1 MYYVQESD
9 KPKILYKIFN
19 IVELIEDKII
29 LPIAKDEKIDN
40 KKAKI
45 LALKTKKILEKT
57 GCKKICVSKKI
68 KEQTE
73 YINDLRIFNIK
84 IIEGKWLFSIL
95 INKILDYITNKNK
108 IKKSDITISILINKL
123 DKDYIYEHIKN
134 IIKEYKTVNI
144 ITNNTSKFKKLEE
157 EIYQKDGIM
166 INISNNKKKSL
177 VRSKIILNIDF
188 SNELINQYN
197 LPENSIII
205 NINNRVKIAKK
216 RFNGININDYE
227 IKYLN
232 IDEFDYDKY
241 SLYEQKDIYESQIYQ
256 NQPFEYIKRK
266 IERDK
271 VEIAYLQGNKN
282 KY

>member
-73 YINDLRIFNIK
+73 YINDLRIFNIE

-108 IKKSDITISILINKL
+108 IKKSDTTISILINKL

-205 NINNRVKIAKK
+205 NINNKVKIAKK

-232 IDEFDYDKY
+232 IEEFDYDKY

>member
-73 YINDLRIFNIK
+73 YINDLRIFNIE

-95 INKILDYITNKNK
+95 INKILDYITNKDK
-108 IKKSDITISILINKL
+108 IKKSDTTISILINKL

-205 NINNRVKIAKK
+205 NINNKVKIAKK

>member
-73 YINDLRIFNIK
+73 YINDLRIFNIE

-108 IKKSDITISILINKL
+108 IKKSDTTISILINKL

-188 SNELINQYN
+188 SNELVNQYN

-205 NINNRVKIAKK
+205 NINNKVKIAKK

>member
-29 LPIAKDEKIDN
+29 LPITEDEKIDN

-57 GCKKICVSKKI
+57 GCKKICVSRKI

-73 YINDLRIFNIK
+73 YINDLRIFNIE

-95 INKILDYITNKNK
+95 INKILDYVIKKNK
-108 IKKSDITISILINKL
+108 LKKSDITISVLINDL

-134 IIKEYKTVNI
+134 IIKEYKTVNL

-157 EIYQKDGIM
+157 EIYQRDGIM

-177 VRSKIILNIDF
+177 IRSKIILNIDF

-197 LPENSIII
+197 LPENAIII
-205 NINNRVKIAKK
+205 NINNKVKITKK
-216 RFNGININDYE
+216 RFNGININNYE

-271 VEIAYLQGNKN
+271 VEIIYLQGNKN

>member
-134 IIKEYKTVNI
+134 IIKEYKIVNI

-205 NINNRVKIAKK
+205 NINNKVKIAKK

>member
-108 IKKSDITISILINKL
+108 IKKSDTTISILINKL

-134 IIKEYKTVNI
+134 IIKEYKIVNI

>member
-1 MYYVQESD
+1 M
-9 KPKILYKIFN
+9 
-19 IVELIEDKII
+19 
-29 LPIAKDEKIDN
+29 
-40 KKAKI
+40 
-45 LALKTKKILEKT
+45 ALKTKKILEKT

-73 YINDLRIFNIK
+73 YINDLRIFNIE

-108 IKKSDITISILINKL
+108 IKKSDTTISILINKL

-205 NINNRVKIAKK
+205 NINNKVKIAKK

>member
-134 IIKEYKTVNI
+134 IIKEYKIVNI

-177 VRSKIILNIDF
+177 VRSKIMLNIDF

>member
-205 NINNRVKIAKK
+205 NINNKVKIAKK

>member
-19 IVELIEDKII
+19 QVELIEDKII
-29 LPIAKDEKIDN
+29 LPITGDEKIDN

-73 YINDLRIFNIK
+73 YINDLRIVNIE

-95 INKILDYITNKNK
+95 IDKILDYITNKNK
-108 IKKSDITISILINKL
+108 IKISDTTISILINNL

-157 EIYQKDGIM
+157 EIYQKEGIM

-177 VRSKIILNIDF
+177 MRSKIILNIDF

-197 LPENSIII
+197 LSENSIII
-205 NINNRVKIAKK
+205 NINNKVKIAKK

>member
-45 LALKTKKILEKT
+45 LVLKTKKILEKT

-73 YINDLRIFNIK
+73 YINDLRIFNIE

-108 IKKSDITISILINKL
+108 IKKSDTTISILINKL

-205 NINNRVKIAKK
+205 NINNKVKIAKK

>member
-1 MYYVQESD
+1 MYYIQESD

-73 YINDLRIFNIK
+73 YINDLRIFNIE

-108 IKKSDITISILINKL
+108 IKKSDTTISILINKL

-205 NINNRVKIAKK
+205 NINNKVKIAKK
-216 RFNGININDYE
+216 RFNGININNYE

>member
-19 IVELIEDKII
+19 IVELMEDKII

-73 YINDLRIFNIK
+73 YINDLRIFNIE

-108 IKKSDITISILINKL
+108 IKKSDTTISILINKL

-205 NINNRVKIAKK
+205 NINNKVKIAKK

>member
-134 IIKEYKTVNI
+134 IIKEYKIVNI
-144 ITNNTSKFKKLEE
+144 ITNNTSKFKKLEK

-205 NINNRVKIAKK
+205 NINNKVKIAKK

>member
-9 KPKILYKIFN
+9 KPKMLYKIFN

-29 LPIAKDEKIDN
+29 LPVTKDEPIDN
-40 KKAKI
+40 KRAKI

-57 GCKKICVSKKI
+57 GCKKICLSKKI
-68 KEQTE
+68 KKQTE
-73 YINDLRIFNIK
+73 YINDLRIFNIE

-108 IKKSDITISILINKL
+108 IKKSDTTISVLINDL
-123 DKDYIYEHIKN
+123 DKDYIYEHIKSV
-134 IIKEYKTVNI
+134 IKEYKTVNI

-157 EIYQKDGIM
+157 EIYQKNGIM

-177 VRSKIILNIDF
+177 MRSKIILNIDF

-197 LPENSIII
+197 LPENAIII
-205 NINNRVKIAKK
+205 NINNKIKIAKK

-241 SLYEQKDIYESQIYQ
+241 NLYEQKDIYESQIYQ

>member
-73 YINDLRIFNIK
+73 YINDLRIFNIE

-108 IKKSDITISILINKL
+108 IKKSDTTISILINKL

-205 NINNRVKIAKK
+205 NINNKVKIAKK

>member
-73 YINDLRIFNIK
+73 YINDLRIFNIE

-108 IKKSDITISILINKL
+108 IKKSDTTISILINKL

-205 NINNRVKIAKK
+205 NINNKVKIAKK
-216 RFNGININDYE
+216 RFNGININNYE

>member
-73 YINDLRIFNIK
+73 YINDLRIFNIE

-95 INKILDYITNKNK
+95 INKILNYITNKNK
-108 IKKSDITISILINKL
+108 IKKSDTTISILINKL

-205 NINNRVKIAKK
+205 NINNKVKIAKK

>member
-108 IKKSDITISILINKL
+108 IKKSDTTISILINKL

-205 NINNRVKIAKK
+205 NINNKVKIAKK

>member
-45 LALKTKKILEKT
+45 LVLKTKKILEKT

-73 YINDLRIFNIK
+73 YINDLRIFNIE

-108 IKKSDITISILINKL
+108 IKKSDTTISILINKL

-166 INISNNKKKSL
+166 INISNIKKKSL

-205 NINNRVKIAKK
+205 NINNKVKIAKK

>member
-73 YINDLRIFNIK
+73 YINDLRIFNIE

-108 IKKSDITISILINKL
+108 IKKSDTTISILINKL

-188 SNELINQYN
+188 LNELINQYN

-205 NINNRVKIAKK
+205 NINNKVKIAKK

-271 VEIAYLQGNKN
+271 VEIVYLQGNKN

>member
-1 MYYVQESD
+1 MYYIQESD

-73 YINDLRIFNIK
+73 YINDLRIFNIE

-108 IKKSDITISILINKL
+108 IKKSDTTISILINKL

-205 NINNRVKIAKK
+205 NINNKVKIAKK

>member
-73 YINDLRIFNIK
+73 YINDLRIFNIE

-108 IKKSDITISILINKL
+108 IKKSDTTISILINKL